1 MHEEFVPQVID
12 ELFRVMKALDTYTEC
27 QPPHQILQEL
37 RDVST
42 MAIEHFDEKIAPIL
56 KNRELA
62 SLTSHRVTNFFGKIC
77 KNWDR

>member
-1 MHEEFVPQVID
+1 
-12 ELFRVMKALDTYTEC
+12 MKSLDAYTEC

-56 KNRELA
+56 RDKELA
-62 SLTSHRVTNFFGKIC
+62 SLTSHRGTNFFGESYTEIMM
-77 KNWDR
+77 